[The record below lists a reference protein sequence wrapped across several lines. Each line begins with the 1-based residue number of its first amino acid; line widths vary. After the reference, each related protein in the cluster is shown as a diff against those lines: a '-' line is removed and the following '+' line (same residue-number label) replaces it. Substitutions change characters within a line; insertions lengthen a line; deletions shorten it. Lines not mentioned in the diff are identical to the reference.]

1 MGFIIKPNG
10 GTTYPNITDDGT
22 TVSITP
28 EFTNINCST
37 DCDLIAGNALNL
49 HSNSNG
55 DCYIYDFSTFNISAA
70 SANISANNV
79 FIVPEGGKLGFF
91 GNTIQATQFGSIP
104 DATILN
110 YLTTINNILAA
121 LRSYNLI
128 HT

>member
-10 GTTYPNITDDGT
+10 GTTYPNIADDGT

-28 EFTNINCST
+28 SFTNINCNT
-37 DCDLIAGNALNL
+37 DCDLIADNALSL

-55 DCYIYDFSTFNISAA
+55 DCYIYDFSTLNIDVEIAY
-70 SANISANNV
+70 ILANNV
-79 FIVPEGGKLGFF
+79 FIVPQGGKLGFF
-91 GNTIQATQFGSIP
+91 SNTIQSTQYGAISNAT
-104 DATILN
+104 TLN

-128 HT
+128 QT